1 MCALT
6 AARTRSPID
15 VPIRRYAGF
24 RRQVAISADFPLAHS
39 RETCQQLIGHTNPES
54 FGREAVTASERH
66 RRLLRERSSP
76 MGAAQRKFDEDFS
89 EGAVQLVREA
99 GKRIAQVARDLG
111 VNEGTLRNWVN
122 ADLSQLGALPCSHI
136 LRPLPRRLA

>member
-1 MCALT
+1 
-6 AARTRSPID
+6 
-15 VPIRRYAGF
+15 
-24 RRQVAISADFPLAHS
+24 
-39 RETCQQLIGHTNPES
+39 
-54 FGREAVTASERH
+54 
-66 RRLLRERSSP
+66 

-136 LRPLPRRLA
+136 LRPLPRRLAWQCPVRVDERRHRTIRGKIRGRL